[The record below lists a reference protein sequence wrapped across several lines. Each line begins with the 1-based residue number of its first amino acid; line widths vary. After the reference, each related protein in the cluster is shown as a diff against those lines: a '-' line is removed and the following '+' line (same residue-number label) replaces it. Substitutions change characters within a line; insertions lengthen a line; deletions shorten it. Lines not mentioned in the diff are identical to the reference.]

1 MVINIYSVSRLL
13 GPTLN
18 ALAVVALI
26 PTLYAFFTQTEGL
39 SAFALTAFVAV
50 VGGNVLSLGGLH
62 LAKIS
67 NRIHNR
73 RHLGQGFYRGYRKL
87 RKQAVEKAEE
97 AAAVAKAQAKEQ
109 AEKAAQVVDPFD
121 DEDEEVKA
129 ARLEWEKARTK
140 DLELERAREREMERL
155 QERERLKSE
164 NPQLVL
170 TIRELFLFTTSMWAL
185 IAVISAIPIYLMLPD
200 VDYLGA
206 FFETA
211 SALSTTGATVIN
223 DLDSRPPALLLWRSI
238 LQLLGGIGFVVIAVA
253 VLPQVA
259 MGGMNIFKTES
270 TYFENSS
277 KFTPHVKTMSLTIL
291 GWYLITLVLCTIAF
305 VIGGLDLYMAFNA
318 AACTVATGGMMP
330 VDASMNGMSPFVHY
344 SASFFMFVSSCPF
357 TVVIAGL
364 TGNFHKLFHDQQVR
378 GYFLFTLLV
387 SLAVTA
393 TLFFKNDY
401 ELERAFRI
409 AFFNV
414 ISILSSTGFNLEDF
428 TLWNPIATLIFMVI
442 LPLGGCSGSTSGG
455 IKFFRLQVCAS
466 LFRTQMIKSIH
477 PHRVLSPQFN
487 NHPLDVATVNSII
500 TFIAAYF
507 LMTLISSFVAVFLG
521 LNIVDAITATITCL
535 SNIGPAMGPE
545 LNPSNNFA
553 GLSGGLYLL
562 FSFDML
568 MGRLEIIPMLLCMT
582 RMFWR

>member
-1 MVINIYSVSRLL
+1 MVINIYAVCKLL

-18 ALAVVALI
+18 ALAVVAVI
-26 PTLYAFFTQTEGL
+26 PTLYAFFSDTTGTSIFL
-39 SAFALTAFVAV
+39 LMAAMSLVL
-50 VGGNVLSLGGLH
+50 GNVLSYYG
-62 LAKIS
+62 
-67 NRIHNR
+67 NRATR
-73 RHLGQGFYRGYRKL
+73 RKHQGQ
-87 RKQAVEKAEE
+87 
-97 AAAVAKAQAKEQ
+97 
-109 AEKAAQVVDPFD
+109 
-121 DEDEEVKA
+121 
-129 ARLEWEKARTK
+129 
-140 DLELERAREREMERL
+140 MMI
-155 QERERLKSE
+155 
-164 NPQLVL
+164 
-170 TIRELFLFTTSMWAL
+170 TIRELFLFTTSMWVL
-185 IAVISAIPIYLMLPD
+185 IAMISALPIYWLLPD
-200 VDYLGA
+200 VDYFGA
-206 FFETA
+206 LFETA
-211 SALSTTGATVIN
+211 SALSTTGATAIN
-223 DLDSRPPALLLWRSI
+223 HLDTRPPALLLWRSI
-238 LQLLGGIGFVVIAVA
+238 LQLLGGIGFVMIAVA

-277 KFTPHVKTMSLTIL
+277 KFTPHMKTMSLAIL
-291 GWYLITLVLCTIAF
+291 GWYMATFVLCIIAF
-305 VIGGLDLYMAFNA
+305 LIGGLDLYMAVNA

-357 TVVIAGL
+357 TVIIASI
-364 TGNFHKLFHDQQVR
+364 TGNFHKLVHDQQVR
-378 GYFLFTLLV
+378 GYFIFTLLV

-401 ELERAFRI
+401 DLERAVRI

-428 TLWNPIATLIFMVI
+428 TQWNPIATLIFLVI
-442 LPLGGCSGSTSGG
+442 LPLGGCAGSTSGG

-477 PHRVLSPQFN
+477 PHQVLTPQFN
-487 NHPLDVATVNSII
+487 GHPLDVATVNSII

-507 LMTLISSFVAVFLG
+507 LMTLISSFFATFLG
-521 LNIVDAITATITCL
+521 LNIVDAITATISCL
-535 SNIGPAMGPE
+535 SNIGPAFGPE

-553 GLSGGLYLL
+553 GLSAPLYML

-568 MGRLEIIPMLLCMT
+568 LGRLEIIPVLLCMT